1 MKNRLTIFLTTLLI
15 VVGSSSCKDVV
26 DNIFPGTDIAV
37 PPITISIPAIPPIAV
52 ALGEL
57 PMGNYYQRLNLD
69 SAVRA
74 NTGGAFG
81 AEAVSSIKM
90 KDVTINITDGDE
102 NNNLSNFESAR
113 VLLTSNSQSNAV
125 ELFSLSF
132 PTSTSYS
139 LTHTP
144 TNPPELLPHLK
155 GGELTYQIYG
165 KARKSTSKNLTMTV
179 SVVMKVK

>member
-1 MKNRLTIFLTTLLI
+1 MKNKLIIFLTTLVL
-15 VVGSSSCKDVV
+15 VAGSSSCKDVV

-37 PPITISIPAIPPIAV
+37 PPITISIPAFPPLAV

-57 PMGNYYQRLNLD
+57 PMGNFSQRLNLD

-90 KDVTINITDGDE
+90 KDVTITITDGDAD
-102 NNNLSNFESAR
+102 NNLSNFESAR

-132 PTSTSYS
+132 PTANTYT

-144 TNPPELLPHLK
+144 TNPPELLPHIK
-155 GGELTYQIYG
+155 GGELTYQIFG
-165 KARKSTSKNLTMTV
+165 KARKSTSKSLTMTV
-179 SVVMKVK
+179 AVVMKVK